1 MNITKV
7 AAWSELISSI
17 AVLATLVYLAVQVQQ
32 NTAAVRAQTSQAML
46 GGDLRSLELY
56 ADKPDIWL
64 SQIPEQQLTNQD
76 KVRLHMSGVHFMRT
90 REHHWLQYKNGTV
103 SEAMWVSYRSA
114 IPNVLGTERMRNWW
128 ATLGRR
134 SMDAGFA
141 SMVDELLQGAPDA
154 DMHGPILALK

>member
-7 AAWSELISSI
+7 AAWSEIVSSV
-17 AVLATLVYLAVQVQQ
+17 AVLATLAYLAVQVQQ

-46 GGDLRSLELY
+46 DGDLRSLELY

-64 SQIPEQQLTNQD
+64 SQMPEQQLTNQD

-103 SEAMWVSYRSA
+103 SKAMWVSYRSA

-128 ATLGRR
+128 TTIGSSAV
-134 SMDAGFA
+134 DAKF
-141 SMVDELLQGAPDA
+141 VDEVNKMLEGIPYTDVWEQV
-154 DMHGPILALK
+154 LALK